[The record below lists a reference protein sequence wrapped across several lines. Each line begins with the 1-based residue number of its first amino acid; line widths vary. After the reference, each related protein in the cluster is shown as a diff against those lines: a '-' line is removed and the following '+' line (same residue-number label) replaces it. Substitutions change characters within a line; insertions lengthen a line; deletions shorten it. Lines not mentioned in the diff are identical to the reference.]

1 MIYLDF
7 HCALLSTHAADHT
20 PVLVARCGAV
30 FVLRVSF
37 TSSTRQGAETSA
49 ACARAAAAAG
59 PPAPRFSF
67 QPGSATCLQGPY
79 LLAWGPAAL
88 REHAGWAPPVLSLLF

>member
-20 PVLVARCGAV
+20 PVLVARCGA
-30 FVLRVSF
+30 

-67 QPGSATCLQGPY
+67 QPGSAIRLQGPY

-88 REHAGWAPPVLSLLF
+88 